1 MDKSTKKTR
10 IQQLINDDS
19 KSISFFKPK
28 ESPKRSIVWQS
39 FSIICV
45 DGKKQEIVS
54 CDKCKQLMA
63 YRARDGTNSLARH
76 TRSCKNESSIPS
88 SNSSNQNQVTDYFSS
103 SKTSI
108 IPKKIK
114 DRVKIGCVEFIAL
127 DSRPFETVSGEG
139 FMKLAQSLFDAGKYF
154 SPTSTVNLKDLIP
167 SPVTVSRNV
176 EDLYKKK
183 QSELA
188 KLCIN
193 IKYYCIICDFWTERY
208 TGLSYC
214 GLALRYITIDYRINN
229 FILGCFLYDI
239 QTQSAS
245 NVRTFVEN
253 KLVSFGLVLNS
264 NVFVVTDNENKMRA
278 AFKDK
283 CIRIGCSIHYLN
295 KQLEHSFTS
304 EEIEKQTV
312 KCDKVQHLFENVK
325 KVATHVRRTH
335 RQVKLSRKVQLYSD
349 TRFNGAFHML
359 NVFLKVFDDIGV
371 VLNNNY
377 LSYFTVIDKELLE
390 EVCKFLELFEE
401 VINKLS
407 QEERPTIYMVIPLRQ
422 LLINHC
428 EPQFEDTAELKEL
441 KVFLG
446 NRIKSAWI
454 PQEQHYICTLLHPSL
469 KHFHAAPNE
478 KNKALKIIRK
488 ELLSRTSNVISATG
502 KSPTAVSRDVT
513 NTVDNVENSVNN
525 LLTRCFDKVTPEIRP
540 VQSPLKELDEYM
552 ISTKTISETDD
563 ILLFWKNQEEQYPTL
578 STIVREL
585 FSIPASNTIVERLFS
600 ASKIIVNDK
609 RTNLS
614 HEKLNQLLFLKKN
627 STRLKEI
634 HNENLS
640 NSQTQSRKKT
650 LISGED
656 VQTVCAND
664 QMNNSILSLNENDQ
678 SNNDD
683 DDDPTQ
689 DFQDD
694 NKNSIDID
702 NIFTTIIHCTLTDSN
717 LNIIDEIVDGKAND
731 DLMNFFHRNQIHRE
745 RTIVV
750 AGMYL
755 GRIRAHLKQL
765 APQFNEFC
773 HYRSI
778 DVDVISLICEKWF
791 PNIYKQ
797 RPLIKDEN
805 QLKYSI
811 DLLRFYRSTIFK

>member
-1 MDKSTKKTR
+1 MDKSTKKTI

-19 KSISFFKPK
+19 KSISYFKPK

-76 TRSCKNESSIPS
+76 TRSCKNESSISS

-114 DRVKIGCVEFIAL
+114 DRVKIARVEFIAL
-127 DSRPFETVSGEG
+127 DSRPFETVFGEG

-154 SPTSTVNLKDLIP
+154 SSTSTVNLKDSIP

-214 GLALRYITIDYRINN
+214 GLALRYITNDYRINN

-245 NVRTFVEN
+245 NV
-253 KLVSFGLVLNS
+253 L
-264 NVFVVTDNENKMRA
+264 
-278 AFKDK
+278 
-283 CIRIGCSIHYLN
+283 
-295 KQLEHSFTS
+295 
-304 EEIEKQTV
+304 
-312 KCDKVQHLFENVK
+312 
-325 KVATHVRRTH
+325 
-335 RQVKLSRKVQLYSD
+335 
-349 TRFNGAFHML
+349 
-359 NVFLKVFDDIGV
+359 DDIGV

-407 QEERPTIYMVIPLRQ
+407 QEERPTIYMVISLRQ

-502 KSPTAVSRDVT
+502 KSSTAVARGVT

-540 VQSPLKELDEYM
+540 VQLPLKELDEYM

-585 FSIPASNTIVERLFS
+585 FAIPASNTIVERLFS

-650 LISGED
+650 LIFGED

-664 QMNNSILSLNENDQ
+664 QMNNSILSLNKNDQ

-702 NIFTTIIHCTLTDSN
+702 NIFVN
-717 LNIIDEIVDGKAND
+717 L
-731 DLMNFFHRNQIHRE
+731 
-745 RTIVV
+745 
-750 AGMYL
+750 
-755 GRIRAHLKQL
+755 
-765 APQFNEFC
+765 
-773 HYRSI
+773 
-778 DVDVISLICEKWF
+778 
-791 PNIYKQ
+791 
-797 RPLIKDEN
+797 
-805 QLKYSI
+805 
-811 DLLRFYRSTIFK
+811 